1 MKSTLLFENKAWNYN
16 YKSKQWKSHIHPKK
30 EKLDDRDRYTHSEQI
45 NRKWV
50 EYLRGIYKQTTT
62 ERVHKMD
69 VGNE

>member
-1 MKSTLLFENKAWNYN
+1 MEET
-16 YKSKQWKSHIHPKK
+16 HTPK
-30 EKLDDRDRYTHSEQI
+30 ERKLDDRDRYTPSEEI

-50 EYLRGIYKQTTT
+50 DYLTGIYKQTTT